1 VTSSRIRVLSS
12 ELADQIAAGE
22 VVERPASVV
31 KELAENA
38 LDAGSRRIDIEI
50 ERGGL
55 GRIAV
60 TDDGGGMTPDEAHLA
75 LKRHATS
82 KLQAIDD
89 LWTLSS
95 MGFRGEALP
104 SIASVSR
111 LTLTTRAVDAAAD
124 AGAYELTVE
133 AGIVGEGRHVGAPVG
148 TRVEVLNLC
157 SNVPARLKFMKS
169 EATESAHVAETVLRL
184 ALAFPLAHFRLRS
197 DGRLTHD
204 LPPHSSGLE
213 RARVALGRGRAPAR
227 LQLAAG
233 DENGVA
239 VEAYIGSPADS
250 ANTSR
255 GTYLFVNRRFVRDRS
270 LLHAVSLGYGETLE
284 RGRYPLAVVHVT
296 LAGRGVDVNVHPQK
310 LEVRFARAQEVYA
323 SVRHAIGSAVAKA
336 PWLQSG
342 APMAPSDRA
351 QERSRLGVYT
361 LPPQAG
367 FAGDRWR
374 SGRGGDDGDR
384 PSPRGLGTDALA
396 GGSPFGPGHP
406 DGAADVARGGRA
418 DGSVG
423 GAGDGV
429 QDGGEESE
437 RWRDGAGPIAGIDDA
452 GSGRTDDGGYGSG
465 SRNGRWLAREPQL
478 GYAERRRRAE
488 EAMRLFAPPSEP
500 LFDLRP
506 AAAREESDG
515 RENSNGGSNFRTA
528 VQNGAVAAENA
539 FFSSLIYLGQLH
551 RTYLVCQ
558 AHGEL
563 VLIDQHAAHERVAF
577 QRLREA
583 HSRRTAASQ
592 RLLLPATVELEPAL
606 AAAAAEHAD
615 LLTGL
620 GFEVERFGERTLVVR
635 ALPDVLAQAEP
646 SEVLTEVLGEL
657 VARDATELV
666 SDRLDH
672 VLATM
677 ACHSVVRAGDV
688 LSERE
693 VRALLVSMDGI
704 DYRAHCPHGRPVL
717 LRMSLGEIERR
728 FGRT

>member
-1 VTSSRIRVLSS
+1 MTSSRIRVLSS

-38 LDAGSRRIDIEI
+38 LDAGARRIDIEI

-60 TDDGGGMTPDEAHLA
+60 TDDGFGMTPDEAHLA

-82 KLQAIDD
+82 KLRAIDD
-89 LWTLSS
+89 LYTLSS

-104 SIASVSR
+104 SIAAVSR
-111 LTLTTRAVDAAAD
+111 LTLTTRAADAAAD
-124 AGAYELTVE
+124 DGAYELTVNG
-133 AGIVGEGRHVGAPVG
+133 GIAGEGRHVGAPVG
-148 TRVEVLNLC
+148 TRVEVLDLC
-157 SNVPARLKFMKS
+157 ANVPARLKFMKS
-169 EATESAHVAETVLRL
+169 GPTESAHVSETVLRL
-184 ALAFPLAHFRLRS
+184 ALAFPHAHFRLRS
-197 DGRLTHD
+197 EGRLTHD
-204 LPPHSSGLE
+204 LPPHPSGLE
-213 RARVALGRGRAPAR
+213 RARVALGRSRTPAR
-227 LQLAAG
+227 LQLAGGA
-233 DENGVA
+233 ENGVT
-239 VEAYIGSPADS
+239 VEAYLGSPADS

-255 GTYLFVNRRFVRDRS
+255 STYLFVNQRFIRDRS
-270 LLHAVSLGYGETLE
+270 LLHSISLGYGETLE
-284 RGRYPLAVVHVT
+284 RGRFPLAVVHVT
-296 LAGRGVDVNVHPQK
+296 LAGNSVDVNVHPQK
-310 LEVRFARAQEVYA
+310 LEVRFARPQEVYGA
-323 SVRHAIGSAVAKA
+323 VRHAIARAVADA

-342 APMAPSDRA
+342 APVAPSDRA
-351 QERSRLGVYT
+351 PAGSVRSRLGVYT
-361 LPPQAG
+361 LPPQASFDG
-367 FAGDRWR
+367 VRGDGDPTRGSDGDLTR
-374 SGRGGDDGDR
+374 GSDGGRGDDGY
-384 PSPRGLGTDALA
+384 
-396 GGSPFGPGHP
+396 
-406 DGAADVARGGRA
+406 
-418 DGSVG
+418 
-423 GAGDGV
+423 
-429 QDGGEESE
+429 
-437 RWRDGAGPIAGIDDA
+437 
-452 GSGRTDDGGYGSG
+452 GYGSG
-465 SRNGRWLAREPQL
+465 PRDNRWRAQEPQL

-488 EAMRLFAPPSEP
+488 EAMRLFAPSEP
-500 LFDLRP
+500 LFDALPAMPRETDDVDANASTNNRP
-506 AAAREESDG
+506 PLPTSSTND
-515 RENSNGGSNFRTA
+515 
-528 VQNGAVAAENA
+528 NA

-558 AHGEL
+558 AQGEL

-583 HSRRTAASQ
+583 HSRRAAASQ

-606 AAAAAEHAD
+606 AAAAAEHAE
-615 LLTGL
+615 LLTTL
-620 GFEVERFGERTLVVR
+620 GFEIERFGERTLVVR

-646 SEVLTEVLGEL
+646 SDVLTEVLGEL
-657 VARDATELV
+657 TARDATELV